1 MKIFI
6 IAGEDSGD
14 KLGSALIDGLSDT
27 LDTPPNLVGIGGAE
41 MNSRGLTS
49 IFPMSE
55 LSVMGFLEIASQYK
69 NLKKRLNQTVS
80 AILDE
85 KPDILLTID
94 APEFCFRVAKKVKSF
109 NQNLPIAHYVAPS
122 VWAWRPKRAL
132 EISNYIDHV
141 LALFPFEPPYF
152 NNVGLS
158 CDFVGHPIVSEE
170 AATKKHIIEFKKQYF
185 LGDDPV
191 ILCLPGSRKSEIKR
205 LMPTFGE
212 TLQKF
217 SNVLPNSRFILCSTP
232 NVFELSKN
240 YLKSIPKNT
249 IFLSPEEIGMEKYL
263 AFKKASFKISSLAL
277 AASGTVSLELAANR
291 TPMVIGYDM
300 NYFSRQI
307 IQMLMRI
314 DTVSLV
320 NLITGNRNIPECIGA
335 NFNSEN
341 LFLEM
346 VRVYSNNQNQV
357 RDFTTTMVLLGEN
370 DQPPNIRAANSIIR
384 FYKEFKTVR

>member
-27 LDTPPNLVGIGGAE
+27 LDTPPNFVGIGGAE

-152 NNVGLS
+152 NDVELS
-158 CDFVGHPIVSEE
+158 CDFVGHPIVSED

-240 YLKSIPKNT
+240 YLKSMPKNT
-249 IFLSPEEIGMEKYL
+249 IFLSPEEIGIEKYF

-277 AASGTVSLELAANR
+277 AASGTVSLELAANG

-307 IQMLMRI
+307 IQMMMRI
-314 DTVSLV
+314 DTVNLV

-384 FYKEFKTVR
+384 FYKEFKTV

>member
-1 MKIFI
+1 M

-14 KLGSALIDGLSDT
+14 KLGSSLMDGLRET
-27 LDTPPNLVGIGGAE
+27 LDESPNFVGIGGVE
-41 MNSRGLTS
+41 MERRGLTS

-55 LSVMGFLEIASQYK
+55 LSVMGIIEIVSHYK

-80 AILDE
+80 AILNE

-94 APEFCFRVAKKVKSF
+94 SPEFCFRVLKKIKTF
-109 NQNLPIAHYVAPS
+109 NRNIPIAHYVAPS
-122 VWAWRPKRAL
+122 VWAWRPKRAM
-132 EISNYIDHV
+132 EISKYVDHL

-152 NNVGLS
+152 HHVGLS
-158 CDFVGHPIVSEE
+158 CDFVGHPIVSKDT
-170 AATKKHIIEFKKQYF
+170 ATKENIIEFKKQYA
-185 LGDDPV
+185 LGDDPIV
-191 ILCLPGSRKSEIKR
+191 LCLPGSRKSEIKR

-240 YLKSIPKNT
+240 YLKSMPKDT

-263 AFKKASFKISSLAL
+263 AFKKASFKISGLAL
-277 AASGTVSLELAANR
+277 AASGTVSLELAANG

-300 NYFSRQI
+300 NYFSRKI
-307 IQMLMRI
+307 IQMLMRT
-314 DTVSLV
+314 DTVNLV

-370 DQPPNIRAANSIIR
+370 DQPPNVRAANSIIR
-384 FYKEFKTVR
+384 FYKEFKTVL

>member
-1 MKIFI
+1 MIRSGICSQFGTVSMIFSNDDKKHDKVKNNLSLSLKDARKNFEHSYLEEQLKRFKGN
-6 IAGEDSGD
+6 IAKTSTFIGMDR
-14 KLGSALIDGLSDT
+14 SALHRKLK
-27 LDTPPNLVGIGGAE
+27 
-41 MNSRGLTS
+41 
-49 IFPMSE
+49 E
-55 LSVMGFLEIASQYK
+55 LNI
-69 NLKKRLNQTVS
+69 KR
-80 AILDE
+80 
-85 KPDILLTID
+85 
-94 APEFCFRVAKKVKSF
+94 F
-109 NQNLPIAHYVAPS
+109 HYVAPS
-122 VWAWRPKRAL
+122 VWAWRPNRAKI
-132 EISNYIDHV
+132 ISNYIDHV

-158 CDFVGHPIVSEE
+158 CDFVGHPIVSEDT
-170 AATKKHIIEFKKQYF
+170 AAKENIIELKKQYS

-191 ILCLPGSRKSEIKR
+191 ILCLPGSRKSEINR
-205 LMPTFGE
+205 LMPTFGK
-212 TLQKF
+212 TLERF

-232 NVFELSKN
+232 NVFEHSKN
-240 YLKSIPKNT
+240 YLKSMPKKT

-263 AFKKASFKISSLAL
+263 AFKKASFKISDLAL
-277 AASGTVSLELAANR
+277 AASGTVSLELAANG

-307 IQMLMRI
+307 IQMLMLT
-314 DTVSLV
+314 DTVNLV

-357 RDFTTTMVLLGEN
+357 RDFATTMVLLGEN
-370 DQPPNIRAANSIIR
+370 DQPPNVRAANSIIR

>member
-1 MKIFI
+1 M

-14 KLGSALIDGLSDT
+14 KLGSSVMDGLRET
-27 LDTPPNLVGIGGAE
+27 LDESPNFIGIGGVE
-41 MNSRGLTS
+41 MERRGLTS

-55 LSVMGFLEIASQYK
+55 LSVMGIIEIVSHYK

-80 AILDE
+80 AILNE

-94 APEFCFRVAKKVKSF
+94 SPEFCFRVLKKVKTF
-109 NQNLPIAHYVAPS
+109 NRNIPIAHYVAPS
-122 VWAWRPKRAL
+122 VWAWRPKRAM
-132 EISNYIDHV
+132 EISKYVDHL

-158 CDFVGHPIVSEE
+158 CDFVGHPIVSKDT
-170 AATKKHIIEFKKQYF
+170 ATKENIIELKKQYA
-185 LGDDPV
+185 LGDDPIV
-191 ILCLPGSRKSEIKR
+191 LCLPGSRKSEIKR

-240 YLKSIPKNT
+240 YLKSMPKDT

-263 AFKKASFKISSLAL
+263 AFKKASFKISGLAL
-277 AASGTVSLELAANR
+277 AASGTVSLELAANG

-307 IQMLMRI
+307 IQMLMRT
-314 DTVSLV
+314 DTVNLV

-357 RDFTTTMVLLGEN
+357 RDFTTTMVLLGES
-370 DQPPNIRAANSIIR
+370 DQPPNVRAANSIIR